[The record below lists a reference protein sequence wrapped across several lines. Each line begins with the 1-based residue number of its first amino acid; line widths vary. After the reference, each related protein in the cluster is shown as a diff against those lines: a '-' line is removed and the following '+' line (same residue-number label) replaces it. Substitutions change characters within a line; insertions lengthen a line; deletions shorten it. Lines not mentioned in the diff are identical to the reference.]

1 MTCLILVGEVGSRQV
16 TCPILVEEVGSGQ
29 VTCPI
34 LVEEVGSGQVTCPI
48 LVEEVGSRQ
57 VTCLFGVPVVERGRS
72 RASDGLFDPIGTVAK
87 GIKGWRNAA
96 RRRRPAQG
104 NRHRGRDRKRDVHVS
119 FSETAFAER
128 PRGECA
134 SQSATREEEI

>member
-16 TCPILVEEVGSGQ
+16 TCPIWVEEVGSGQ

-34 LVEEVGSGQVTCPI
+34 W
-48 LVEEVGSRQ
+48 VEEVGSRQ

-72 RASDGLFDPIGTVAK
+72 RASDGLFDSIGIVAR
-87 GIKGWRNAA
+87 GIEEWCNATQ
-96 RRRRPAQG
+96 RRRPAQA
-104 NRHRGRDRKRDVHVS
+104 NRQRGRDRKRDVHVS